1 MKQRAGFT
9 ILEMIIVLS
18 VIALI
23 FLLTLPNIQQ
33 KQKTIQTKGC
43 QALVEVVNSQILLF
57 ELDHNRTPSSISEL
71 INEGNLKEG
80 QNICQGGKEIVIVN
94 GQAKEK

>member
-57 ELDHNRTPSSISEL
+57 ELDHNRTPISEL
-71 INEGNLKEG
+71 INEGYLKEG

>member
-1 MKQRAGFT
+1 M
-9 ILEMIIVLS
+9 
-18 VIALI
+18 
-23 FLLTLPNIQQ
+23 
-33 KQKTIQTKGC
+33 
-43 QALVEVVNSQILLF
+43 EVVNSQILLF

-71 INEGNLKEG
+71 INEGYLKEG